1 MSVSCISL
9 FRVVRMTAPLLCAT
23 ALLLSA
29 LPRVSS
35 AERHLLYVGEPGIR
49 SDVEW
54 GGVGILVFDMDKGHK
69 FLRRI
74 PTLEA
79 TPGHAPEAV
88 KGICASARTHRIYLS
103 TPQRLLCLDMDTEH
117 VLWNRTYE
125 GGCDRMAI
133 SPDGRLIYL
142 PTLEGPAW
150 HVVDA
155 LTGDVIHTVRPDSGS
170 HNTVYGPDGK
180 HAYLA
185 GLKSPLLS
193 VTDTATHTVVKTI
206 GPFSNVIR
214 PFTINRRQ
222 TLCFVN
228 VNERLGFEV
237 GDLNTGKVLWQV
249 DVPDAKK
256 GPVKRHGCP
265 SHGIGLTPDEKQLW
279 LSDGYNSRVHIFD
292 ATRMPPVWV
301 ASIVVR
307 DQPGWVTFS
316 LDGRY
321 AYPSTGE
328 VVDVKT
334 RQIAA
339 RLTDEEGRAVQSE
352 KVVEIDF
359 DGDHPTRTGDQFGL
373 GRKR

>member
-1 MSVSCISL
+1 MSISSAIHRL
-9 FRVVRMTAPLLCAT
+9 T
-23 ALLLSA
+23 ALLLCASA
-29 LPRVSS
+29 LFPYGQAADA

-54 GGVGILVFDMDKGHK
+54 GGVGILVFDMDHGHR

-74 PTLEA
+74 PTLE
-79 TPGHAPEAV
+79 TEPGKAPEAV
-88 KGICASARTHRIYLS
+88 KGICASAKTRRIYLS
-103 TPQRLLCLDMDTEH
+103 TPQRLLCLDMDTERM
-117 VLWNRTYE
+117 LWNRTYE

-133 SPDGRLIYL
+133 SPDGSLIYL

-150 HVVDA
+150 HVVDGK
-155 LTGDVIHTVRPDSGS
+155 TGDVVSTVRPDSGS
-170 HNTVYGPDGK
+170 HNTIYGPDGK

-185 GLKSPLLS
+185 GLKSPLLT
-193 VTDTATHTVVKTI
+193 VTDTDTHTVARTV
-206 GPFSNVIR
+206 GPFSNVVR
-214 PFTINRRQ
+214 PFTINHKQ

-228 VNERLGFEV
+228 VNERLGFEI
-237 GDLNTGKVLWQV
+237 GDLTTGKVLCQV

-279 LSDGYNSRVHIFD
+279 LSDGFNSRIHVFD
-292 ATRMPPVWV
+292 ATRMPPVWI
-301 ASIVVR
+301 ASIPVR

-328 VVDVKT
+328 VIDVKSRRIVT
-334 RQIAA
+334 
-339 RLTDEEGRAVQSE
+339 RLTDEAGRAVQSE
-352 KVVEIDF
+352 KMVEIDF
-359 DGDHPTRTGDQFGL
+359 EGDRPSHTGDQFGL
-373 GRKR
+373 GRRR